1 MQNLS
6 GLAVNSMWIT
16 SQEGG
21 NLTHDNSGAMTAPG
35 SAPATPMPPAV
46 QQADPV
52 VRPADHARTVLVPDG
67 PRGGQPSPVPW
78 TQADGSPWMSAA
90 DETHLPRT
98 RIQRGEWNEV

>member
-52 VRPADHARTVLVPDG
+52 VHPLDHARTVLTPGNDA
-67 PRGGQPSPVPW
+67 PAQQVPW